1 MERFLGRIVL
11 ALCFCMFL
19 AATGHGKQLRM
30 VFLKDGG
37 VIDCQKF
44 WKENGKVMVL
54 VNRDVL
60 VDLSQDEVDMKRT
73 FRGHKA
79 SKSRKP
85 AAAKHKVADPVVP
98 VNSLGSKPE
107 VKTVPAEPSGARQKA
122 MTSAVKQASGTV
134 AMPKGQGS
142 GDAKNISPAAKS
154 GASVPG
160 APKPV
165 PKPPSVVPAVK
176 SPPSAGPA
184 LAGMLGMGTLLPF
197 LLLLVLLIASFWKVF
212 TKAGEAGWQSIVPL
226 YNMFILVKISG
237 KPWWW
242 FLLMFIPVV
251 GIIVLILV
259 QMALAAR
266 FNRGPLFGLGLAFLG
281 FIFYPVLA
289 FDKSSYQ

>member
-1 MERFLGRIVL
+1 M
-11 ALCFCMFL
+11 A
-19 AATGHGKQLRM
+19 KQLKA
-30 VFLKDGG
+30 VYLKDGG
-37 VIDCQKF
+37 VIECQKF

-73 FRGHKA
+73 FKGHKP
-79 SKSRKP
+79 SKVRKP
-85 AAAKHKVADPVVP
+85 AAAKHEGGRPRSSGQFSGEQAGRKNCAGWVVRC
-98 VNSLGSKPE
+98 
-107 VKTVPAEPSGARQKA
+107 PAESHDFRSEAGFRHRCDAKRPGFGRCKKCLAGCQVRGFGARCRTPRNRFPNCRQ
-122 MTSAVKQASGTV
+122 SFLQSNR
-134 AMPKGQGS
+134 PLL
-142 GDAKNISPAAKS
+142 PA
-154 GASVPG
+154 
-160 APKPV
+160 
-165 PKPPSVVPAVK
+165 
-176 SPPSAGPA
+176 PA

-212 TKAGEAGWQSIVPL
+212 TKAGEAGWQSIIPL

>member
-19 AATGHGKQLRM
+19 AATGHGKQLRT

-37 VIDCQKF
+37 VIECQKY
-44 WKENGKVMVL
+44 WKENGKIMVL

-60 VDLSQDEVDMKRT
+60 VDLSLDEVDMKRT
-73 FRGHKA
+73 FRGQKA
-79 SKSRKP
+79 AKVRKP
-85 AAAKHKVADPVVP
+85 AAAKHKAADQVLPGTSP
-98 VNSLGSKPE
+98 DTKPKG
-107 VKTVPAEPSGARQKA
+107 KTAPARSSGVRQKA
-122 MTSAVKQASGTV
+122 MTSAVKPASGTV

-142 GDAKNISPAAKS
+142 GDAKNVSPAAKS

-160 APKPV
+160 ASTPKPV
-165 PKPPSVVPAVK
+165 PKPPAVVPAVK

-184 LAGMLGMGTLLPF
+184 FVGGIGTLLPF
-197 LLLLVLLIASFWKVF
+197 LLLLGLLIASFWKVF
-212 TKAGEAGWQSIVPL
+212 TKAGEAGWQSIIPL

-251 GIIVLILV
+251 NIIVLILV

-281 FIFYPVLA
+281 FIFYPILA